1 MRGNRLKLGKRSFR
15 LGIRN
20 NFFSKTVVRHWPRLH
35 REVRLSPSLGVFKNS
50 GDVALRDK
58 VSGWAW

>member
-1 MRGNRLKLGKRSFR
+1 
-15 LGIRN
+15 
-20 NFFSKTVVRHWPRLH
+20 
-35 REVRLSPSLGVFKNS
+35 LSPSLGVFKNS